1 MTRRSP
7 ASPAL
12 FAALAALASLAMAT
26 SAVAA
31 DKAREAPARAK
42 APAPLLLTP
51 AQLRECLDRQQ
62 RLRAS
67 SDQSVKDQ
75 ADLKASKAEIDRLGV
90 VLKEQLETLDRTSA
104 DAVAAYNDQVDARDK
119 LIDSY
124 QENVPAFNTKV
135 EALKAEQASYAKAC
149 ENRRYDEAD
158 EISSPK
164 GK

>member
-1 MTRRSP
+1 MTTRL
-7 ASPAL
+7 PAL
-12 FAALAALASLAMAT
+12 IAALAAVATLALPT
-26 SAVAA
+26 AA
-31 DKAREAPARAK
+31 PAAGPAREAPPAKAK
-42 APAPLLLTP
+42 APAGPLLLTP

-67 SDQSVKDQ
+67 SDQSVKEQ

-104 DAVAAYNDQVDARDK
+104 DAVAAYNAQVDARDK
-119 LIDSY
+119 LIDTY
-124 QENVPAFNTKV
+124 QESVPAFNTKV
-135 EALKAEQASYAKAC
+135 EALKAEQAAYSKAC

-158 EISSPK
+158 EISIRK